1 MSVNEIILPDIK
13 FKNNLSKH
21 NVVYSLIDQISSKIK
36 LIPQY
41 EKIRIEIE
49 LVKCVANIVENYV
62 QKNNSKQKNKV
73 DKKQLVIDSLHEVF
87 NYNDQERNLV
97 SSLID
102 YLFNNN
108 QIRRSSFYKLTKNFL
123 ISFIKKK

>member
-1 MSVNEIILPDIK
+1 MSVNEIILHDIK

-102 YLFNNN
+102 YLFNNE
-108 QIRRSSFYKLTKNFL
+108 QIKKSSFYKLSKNLL
-123 ISFIKKK
+123 ISLIKKK

>member
-1 MSVNEIILPDIK
+1 M
-13 FKNNLSKH
+13 
-21 NVVYSLIDQISSKIK
+21 
-36 LIPQY
+36 
-41 EKIRIEIE
+41 
-49 LVKCVANIVENYV
+49 KCVANIVENYV

-102 YLFNNN
+102 YLFNNE
-108 QIRRSSFYKLTKNFL
+108 QIKKSSFYKLSKNLL